1 MLYRRQSA
9 RTLKERNPQMNGL
22 TLHCGANAA
31 TLDEVNAVPLPPAT
45 DTFSPIPHAQLYSIV
60 RKEFEAVG
68 LTVAD
73 EAHGLYKEGQRYF
86 SVLKLTNGAHAD
98 FSLAAGIRNTHDQ
111 SFAAALTFGTY
122 VFVCDNLAFSGEIL
136 IARKHTRFIERD
148 LPGLVN
154 RAVGLF
160 SQKRGNEVKRIE
172 VYKDTELTDL
182 ALHDMAIRALDSRV
196 VPITKLPA
204 VIEQWRKP
212 KYPEFEPRTAWSAF
226 NAFTEVLKGGNA
238 FELGRRTI
246 KLHGLLDRVVGLDRL
261 GLSLEAGQDADIQIA
276 EEGGTVHAAR

>member
-1 MLYRRQSA
+1 MH
-9 RTLKERNPQMNGL
+9 GL

-31 TLDEVNAVPLPPAT
+31 TLEQVNDVPLPEAT
-45 DTFSPIPHAQLYSIV
+45 DSFQPIRHIELYQTV
-60 RKEFEAVG
+60 KREFEGVG
-68 LTVAD
+68 LTVAE
-73 EAHGLYKEGQRYF
+73 EAHALYRDGSRYF

-98 FSLAAGIRNTHDQ
+98 FSLAAGIRNTHDM

-160 SQKRGNEVKRIE
+160 AEKRGQVTKRIE
-172 VYKDTELTDL
+172 IYQETELTDL
-182 ALHDMAIRALDSRV
+182 VMHDLAIRALDSRV
-196 VPITKLPA
+196 VPVTKLPA
-204 VIEQWRKP
+204 VIAAWRKP
-212 KYPEFEPRTAWSAF
+212 PHEEFAPRTLWSGF

-246 KLHGLLDRVVGLDRL
+246 KLHGLCDRVAGLERL
-261 GLSLEAGQDADIQIA
+261 GLVDAGEDATFEIA
-276 EEGGTVHAAR
+276 EEGQRVAAAHN

>member
-1 MLYRRQSA
+1 MQ
-9 RTLKERNPQMNGL
+9 GL
-22 TLHCGANAA
+22 TLHCGSNAA
-31 TLDEVNAVPLPPAT
+31 TLEQVEAVPMPDAT
-45 DTFSPIPHAQLYSIV
+45 DSFSPISHIQLYQIV

-68 LTVAD
+68 LKVAE
-73 EAHGLYKEGQRYF
+73 EAHGLYRDGQRYF
-86 SVLKLTNGAHAD
+86 SVLKLTNGEHTD

-160 SQKRGNEVKRIE
+160 SEKRGNETRRIE
-172 VYKDTELTDL
+172 IYKQTELTDL
-182 ALHDMAIRALDSRV
+182 VMHDLMIRALDSRV
-196 VPITKLPA
+196 VPVTKLPA
-204 VIEQWRKP
+204 VLEAWRKP
-212 KYPEFEPRTAWSAF
+212 PHDDFAPRTAWSGF
-226 NAFTEVLKGGNA
+226 NAFTEILKGGNA

-246 KLHGLLDRVVGLDRL
+246 KLHGLFDRLAGLDRL
-261 GLSLEAGQDADIQIA
+261 GLGVEAGNDVEIKIAD
-276 EEGGTVHAAR
+276 EGGQVYGDHN

>member
-1 MLYRRQSA
+1 
-9 RTLKERNPQMNGL
+9 MNGL

-31 TLDEVNAVPLPPAT
+31 TLEQVAAVPVPDAT
-45 DTFSPIPHAQLYSIV
+45 DSFAPIAHAQLYGIV

-73 EAHGLYKEGQRYF
+73 EAHGLYRDGQRYF

-160 SQKRGNEVKRIE
+160 SERRGNEVKRIE
-172 VYKDTELTDL
+172 VYKETQLTDL
-182 ALHDMAIRALDSRV
+182 ALHDLAIRALDSRV
-196 VPITKLPA
+196 VPVTKLPA
-204 VIEQWRKP
+204 VLEAWRKP
-212 KYPEFEPRTAWSAF
+212 PHPDFEPRTAWSGF

-246 KLHGLLDRVVGLDRL
+246 KLHGLFDRLAGLDRL
-261 GLSLEAGQDADIQIA
+261 GLGVEAGQDADIQIA
-276 EEGGTVHAAR
+276 EAGGRVFAERN

>member
-1 MLYRRQSA
+1 M
-9 RTLKERNPQMNGL
+9 
-22 TLHCGANAA
+22 LHCGTNTA
-31 TLDEVNAVPLPPAT
+31 TLDEVEAVPMPDAT
-45 DTFSPIPHAQLYSIV
+45 DSFSPISHIQLYSIV

-68 LTVAD
+68 LTVAE
-73 EAHGLYKEGQRYF
+73 EAHGLYRNGQRYF
-86 SVLKLTNGAHAD
+86 SVLKLTNGEHAD

-122 VFVCDNLAFSGEIL
+122 VFVCDNLSFSGEIL

-160 SQKRGNEVKRIE
+160 SEKRGNEVKRIE
-172 VYKDTELTDL
+172 IYKETELTELVMHDL
-182 ALHDMAIRALDSRV
+182 CIRALDSRV
-196 VPITKLPA
+196 VPVTKLPA
-204 VIEQWRKP
+204 VLEAWRKP
-212 KYPEFEPRTAWSAF
+212 LHPEFAPRTAWSGF

-246 KLHGLLDRVVGLDRL
+246 RLHGLFDRLVGLDRL
-261 GLSLEAGQDADIQIA
+261 GLGLEAGVDADIRIA
-276 EEGGTVHAAR
+276 DEGGRQEALALGRLFVLGSYHLG